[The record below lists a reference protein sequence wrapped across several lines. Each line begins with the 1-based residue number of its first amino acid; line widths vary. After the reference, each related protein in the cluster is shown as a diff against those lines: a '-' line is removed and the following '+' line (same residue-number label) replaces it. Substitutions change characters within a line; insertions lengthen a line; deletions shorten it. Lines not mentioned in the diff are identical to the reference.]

1 MILES
6 LRFSAMNYRQED
18 ICKPYQNTYKWV
30 LKDTDHIS
38 HSPWSSLVQ
47 WLRSGN
53 GVYWMNGKAGSGK
66 STLMRYVYENLVT
79 RALLRSWAQGG
90 ELQLAAFFCWYSGSA
105 EQRSKSGLLRS
116 LLYDVLLQHRE
127 LIRTVFADEWM
138 EQRSLCY
145 SGSLNVT
152 FTWHVKRLQR
162 AFVQLAQSADGRMKM
177 CFFVD
182 GLDECDA
189 ADQDDLNEEHDSIAQ
204 LFKDISV
211 SPNVKVCL
219 SSRPWLVFEQIFS
232 GFPGLHLQD
241 LIRDDIRVFVFDKFN
256 SSQKMQQLARIHP
269 KLYEEFVTEIITKSD
284 GVFLWV
290 DLVVMSLLRGLQNQD
305 EMPQLQERLRGLP
318 TTLEK
323 LFQHMLDRV
332 DPIYL
337 PEACRILLI
346 YESASRHAPRVTP
359 LDLDLATT
367 VTHQEVL
374 SRYEKPMEVPEIAFR
389 VHRLSTKLKTH
400 CLGLLEVHDNSGT
413 LWEANGHDSINPDS
427 SGHPVDQNDTQSAES
442 NWQSDGVR
450 LGTEWRVTYIHRS
463 VANFLRLPRV
473 MKSLRKEAR
482 KQAGFQSDLSVL
494 MGYVTAIRRSVC
506 IRYEGA
512 TSHERVWRTV
522 EDALCRVADIDR
534 SFDFRRTTILGELS
548 NSAFRWLERACQRGP
563 PAPETIFLNTGTM
576 LEWENQFLSKAVVL
590 GFTSYVKS
598 RIESIG
604 HLISGPDQRPLLL
617 FALGIPGAE
626 GEKSIG
632 IPVEKRVNSP
642 EMVKLLLK
650 KGTNPNSIV
659 RSLNRGE
666 ECSTIWQITLHVL
679 HQSVR
684 ITQIHKA
691 EVLHDWA
698 LILKSVLE
706 HHADPRAKCRNCN
719 EPRLLGS
726 ANFLSPSFGTCISS
740 IIETLFECRAPA
752 EAVMLRRVVEQQQSA
767 ERQPESLL
775 FRPGDKRKFEDD
787 SQGPQKKVKTW
798 MDELG

>member
-1 MILES
+1 MQNESQKFAIARELDRRVDSMILES

-90 ELQLAAFFCWYSGSA
+90 ELQLAAFFCWYSGST

-189 ADQDDLNEEHDSIAQ
+189 ADQDNLNEEHYSIAQ

-241 LIRDDIRVFVFDKFN
+241 LTRDDIRVFVFDKFN

-305 EMPQLQERLRGLP
+305 ELPQLQERLRGLP

-427 SGHPVDQNDTQSAES
+427 SDHPVDQNDTQSAES

-522 EDALCRVADIDR
+522 EDALCCVADID
-534 SFDFRRTTILGELS
+534 L
-548 NSAFRWLERACQRGP
+548 A
-563 PAPETIFLNTGTM
+563 
-576 LEWENQFLSKAVVL
+576 
-590 GFTSYVKS
+590 
-598 RIESIG
+598 
-604 HLISGPDQRPLLL
+604 LIS
-617 FALGIPGAE
+617 AA
-626 GEKSIG
+626 
-632 IPVEKRVNSP
+632 
-642 EMVKLLLK
+642 
-650 KGTNPNSIV
+650 
-659 RSLNRGE
+659 
-666 ECSTIWQITLHVL
+666 
-679 HQSVR
+679 
-684 ITQIHKA
+684 
-691 EVLHDWA
+691 
-698 LILKSVLE
+698 
-706 HHADPRAKCRNCN
+706 
-719 EPRLLGS
+719 
-726 ANFLSPSFGTCISS
+726 
-740 IIETLFECRAPA
+740 
-752 EAVMLRRVVEQQQSA
+752 QQY
-767 ERQPESLL
+767 
-775 FRPGDKRKFEDD
+775 
-787 SQGPQKKVKTW
+787 
-798 MDELG
+798 